1 MKQTVSKRDV
11 DSVISPYNTVLESAF
26 LLFFCGDRSYH
37 IWMKG
42 WRVKLS
48 DNAFEVIR
56 QVALNKLY
64 ECVHTYAHIYFLV
77 LRDRKI
83 KL

>member
-1 MKQTVSKRDV
+1 MTL
-11 DSVISPYNTVLESAF
+11 VLESAF

-48 DNAFEVIR
+48 ASAFEVIR

-64 ECVHTYAHIYFLV
+64 ECVHTCTYLLFGAKGQKN
-77 LRDRKI
+77 KI
-83 KL
+83 VKFDS

>member
-11 DSVISPYNTVLESAF
+11 DSVISPTCFEVLAAT

-48 DNAFEVIR
+48 AIAFEV
-56 QVALNKLY
+56 
-64 ECVHTYAHIYFLV
+64 E
-77 LRDRKI
+77 LR
-83 KL
+83 